1 MPEKSQE
8 SKRGKYSIHSTAG
21 KAEVYASKLVVWRPK
36 LCATISV
43 SDAIHEKLRG
53 RKRSEMQK
61 SRKQLQSFWAER

>member
-1 MPEKSQE
+1 MPEKSQG

-43 SDAIHEKLRG
+43 SDAIHEKLSG
-53 RKRSEMQK
+53 AKKKRDAKE
-61 SRKQLQSFWAER
+61 